1 MSLILLYKM
10 FITIKL
16 MNVKFTNFYMKT
28 DGTADLI
35 KITGILFQVW
45 LPKNLNK
52 SVSYRDLFVRKRV
65 LARRSIVFLIKFYI
79 CI

>member
-16 MNVKFTNFYMKT
+16 MNMKFTNFYMKT

-35 KITGILFQVW
+35 KITGILFQLW

-52 SVSYRDLFVRKRV
+52 SVS
-65 LARRSIVFLIKFYI
+65 
-79 CI
+79 

>member
-16 MNVKFTNFYMKT
+16 MNMKFTNFYVKK

-35 KITGILFQVW
+35 KITGIHFLLL
-45 LPKNLNK
+45 LPKNLYK

-65 LARRSIVFLIKFYI
+65 LARLSIVFLIKFYI
-79 CI
+79 CT